1 LANLQKLFPAMGIAG
16 DGDEDQAAKLKK
28 ILEGINRGTE
38 VEVSAPSSLPFDGDT
53 RRSVDPANNRWARFN
68 DPNRKARTQPTISDP
83 LQGGYGDAA
92 LRPGTNWSP
101 RNEIEDARQASQ
113 DETNRILGRA
123 GEIATAGP
131 LNTEYQPMDTG
142 NMIGGRNPGA
152 ANTQVYEEDAL
163 LPGQTAPTT
172 AYGQPRTSN
181 ETSDRLNRINSG
193 ELDKELGIKKR
204 SLASRLFRGLGR
216 GWMNWGKEDGAF
228 GLFDMFGEGVQSAA
242 SSKHDIEAQRQGK
255 QRPLFRQLGQQQQQ
269 EAFNAKQAT
278 EFQQAANYGSQVSS
292 RQLGDIRAANKDYLD
307 RTKVTQ
313 KVSNGLYYD
322 VDAQGKWTPH
332 IDPVTRQQRVEGE
345 DLLVGRTLKD
355 GTPIWTKGSKAYSDE
370 VAADL
375 NQARMDFDA
384 AKINQADLDRYEG
397 EVTDWATKSSAWE
410 EDKVRKP
417 ILEGQALQI
426 EATGYDEQA
435 AKTTDKDKK
444 AEWQAKAVAAR
455 SKGASLIQQGNE
467 ARNKG
472 PKKPTRPAAN
482 LTAPNL
488 NVGQHS
494 EATIR
499 AGLVARGLK
508 GKELEAKMAEAR
520 AAGVIK

>member
-1 LANLQKLFPAMGIAG
+1 MGIAG

-38 VEVSAPSSLPFDGDT
+38 VEVAAPVSAPSSLPGDGAPWSGDT
-53 RRSVDPANNRWARFN
+53 GNNAFRQLS

-101 RNEIEDARQASQ
+101 RNEIEDARQASEDQ
-113 DETNRILGRA
+113 ANRILGRA

-142 NMIGGRNPGA
+142 NMIGGRNPGTV
-152 ANTQVYEEDAL
+152 NTPVYEDAL
-163 LPGQTAPTT
+163 LPGQTATTPTT
-172 AYGQPRTSN
+172 AYNQPRTSN
-181 ETSDRLNRINSG
+181 EISDETAAIERGDR
-193 ELDKELGIKKR
+193 DQQYGIKKR

-278 EFQQAANYGSQVSS
+278 EFQQAANYGDQIRS
-292 RQLGDIRAANKDYLD
+292 RGYDD
-307 RTKVTQ
+307 RLKGMTAQAPKAV
-313 KVSNGLYYD
+313 KYNGLWFERNPLTGEQ
-322 VDAQGKWTPH
+322 AKM
-332 IDPVTRQQRVEGE
+332 IDPATGKQRTELT
-345 DLLVGRTLKD
+345 DIPIATALRD
-355 GTPIWTKGSKAYSDE
+355 GTPIFTTGDKALDRE
-370 VAADL
+370 ITQNL
-375 NQARMDFDA
+375 NQARMDFEA
-384 AKINQADLDRYEG
+384 TKINQGDLDKYEQD
-397 EVTDWATKSSAWE
+397 VTKWATDSAE
-410 EDKVRKP
+410 HQQKVSKL
-417 ILEGQALQI
+417 ILDGEALQN

-455 SKGASLIQQGNE
+455 SKGASLITQGNE

-472 PKKPTRPAAN
+472 PKRPTRPAAN
-482 LTAPNL
+482 LEAPQL
-488 NVGQHS
+488 GSKTV
-494 EATIR
+494 T
-499 AGLVARGLK
+499 
-508 GKELEAKMAEAR
+508 MAEIEAI
-520 AAGVIK
+520 AKKTGKTIDQVKAMMPKGYTIK

>member
-1 LANLQKLFPAMGIAG
+1 MANGFNKLFPAMGIAG

-92 LRPGTNWSP
+92 LRPGTNFAGDE
-101 RNEIEDARQASQ
+101 RERQMVASASE

-131 LNTEYQPMDTG
+131 IAGEYQPMDTG

-152 ANTQVYEEDAL
+152 ANTQVYEDAL
-163 LPGQTAPTT
+163 LPGQTAPAP
-172 AYGQPRTSN
+172 AYKQPQTSN

-216 GWMNWGKEDGAF
+216 GWQNWGKEDGAF

-242 SSKHDIEAQRQGK
+242 SPKYDIETQRQGK

-278 EFQQAANYGSQVSS
+278 EFQQAANYVNQMNVRTAGE
-292 RQLGDIRAANKDYLD
+292 IRAQNKDYLD
-307 RTKVTQ
+307 QTKVTQ

-332 IDPVTRQQRVEGE
+332 IDPVTKKQRVEGE

-417 ILEGQALQI
+417 ILEGEALQN

-467 ARNKG
+467 ARGKG

-482 LTAPNL
+482 LQAPQL
-488 NVGQHS
+488 GSQTV
-494 EATIR
+494 T
-499 AGLVARGLK
+499 
-508 GKELEAKMAEAR
+508 MAEIEAI
-520 AAGVIK
+520 ATKTGKTIDQVKAMMPKGYTIK